1 MPSYEICYLDDDDSL
16 VCTFTAVCADDM
28 RAKVLAHAMKL
39 SEHKK
44 FEVWNG
50 MTLVYER
57 PMDLGRDPI
66 GLSPVQK
73 PLSGHTA

>member
-16 VCTFTAVCADDM
+16 VFTFTAICADDT

-39 SEHKK
+39 NVHKK

-50 MTLVYER
+50 KTLVYGR
-57 PMDLGRDPI
+57 PYDLSGDVPN
-66 GLSPVQK
+66 LSPPQQ
-73 PLSGHTA
+73 PFSEHAA